1 MTVEVWMLML
11 IAAAVAAGFIGFAI
25 GKRGAADDK
34 RINELEAELS
44 AAQARQREL
53 DDGINEHFEESAEL
67 FGQLARD
74 YRQFYQ
80 HFAASAGKLGV
91 SEDRTEAMLEAT
103 RSRLLADEREVDGA
117 VQEATI
123 AETAIEEP
131 VSEASD
137 EEPST
142 RVADVSMEPGEAATD
157 KRPDDK
163 EGDQE
168 RVA

>member
-117 VQEATI
+117 VQEST
-123 AETAIEEP
+123 IEEP